1 MRTIINYIDCRLVIL
16 FKFRYF
22 GVFALVFVCHGAAL
36 AFAWLNVQPP
46 KSLATSVKSEQQPTL
61 TGLLVAPKALQ
72 SPPLPAEPKAEV
84 RPKPVKTSRD
94 ERFRNERS
102 RNERSRND
110 SQRHNHSKSKTAHT
124 QVARSR
130 PVIAKPLPSG
140 PESARAVAQ
149 VPTTQVP
156 TAAAAKTATAKPKA
170 EHQPAQATLQLPS
183 TAATS
188 AQNQAPLYP
197 KISRKRK
204 EQGTVLLLLL
214 VSKLGQVESIQI
226 KRSSGFSR
234 LDQAALQAVKQWR
247 FTAASQN
254 GQAIDYWY
262 EMPINFSLNQTQ

>member
-84 RPKPVKTSRD
+84 RPKPVKTSR
-94 ERFRNERS
+94 
-102 RNERSRND
+102 NERSRND

-140 PESARAVAQ
+140 PESARAV
-149 VPTTQVP
+149 TQVP
-156 TAAAAKTATAKPKA
+156 TKQVPAAAAAQTTTAKPKA

-188 AQNQAPLYP
+188 AQNLAPLYP

-214 VSKLGQVESIQI
+214 VSKLGHVESIQI